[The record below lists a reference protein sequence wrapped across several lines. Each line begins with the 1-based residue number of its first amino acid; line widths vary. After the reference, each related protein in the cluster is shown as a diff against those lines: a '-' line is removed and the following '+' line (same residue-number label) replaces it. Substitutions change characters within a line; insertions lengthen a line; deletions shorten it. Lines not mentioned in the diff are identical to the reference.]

1 MRKAVIDT
9 NVIVSSLLNT
19 TGLPAQV
26 LSRMEDGSY
35 RGALSMPVWNE
46 YRQVLAREKFGFA
59 PQTIRAAITY
69 VRRFSDFHDPQS
81 QPEKTNDPKDQP
93 FWDLA
98 VTADAALVTGNVKDF
113 PDSPRVRTPRQFHD
127 ALQQVS

>member
-9 NVIVSSLLNT
+9 NVIVSAALNRNGIPGQVVSKMQHDYRCVLSSPVYAEYVEVLHREKI
-19 TGLPAQV
+19 GLPGNV
-26 LSRMEDGSY
+26 VRGILS
-35 RGALSMPVWNE
+35 L
-46 YRQVLAREKFGFA
+46 
-59 PQTIRAAITY
+59 IRRHGDY
-69 VRRFSDFHDPQS
+69 CNPQS
-81 QPEKTNDPKDQP
+81 QPERTSDPDDQP

-127 ALQQVS
+127 ALQQAS